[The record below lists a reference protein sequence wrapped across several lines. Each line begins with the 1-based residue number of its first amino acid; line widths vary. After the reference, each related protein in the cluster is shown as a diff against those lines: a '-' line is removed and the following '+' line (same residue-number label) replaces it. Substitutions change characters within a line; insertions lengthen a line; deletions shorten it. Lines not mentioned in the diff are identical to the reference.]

1 VRIGDWNH
9 SSKTKNTL
17 FLDIK
22 GVSVHPNYNGISAYF
37 DIAVV
42 KTENVT
48 FSYFVRPVCLPRCL
62 FKVYRC

>member
-1 VRIGDWNH
+1 V
-9 SSKTKNTL
+9 NTL
-17 FLDIK
+17 FLEIK

-48 FSYFVRPVCLPRCL
+48 FSYFVRPVCLPRFL
-62 FKVYRC
+62 YKVYRC